1 VTVELAR
8 RLIESGLPLL
18 DIEAALLLVVERG
31 LSLPEA
37 LAEQDAGLLSRV
49 DQELARSELPSVLT
63 VRASP
68 EVVAR
73 LPAGMCR
80 RLMAV
85 PVHVDPRTG
94 RVDVAAVEPLDGHT
108 AQEFAYHLEQ
118 PVRVLHASLEAVR
131 TALDGLQR
139 GAKVSRQPGGRGA
152 LPLASDAPIPLI
164 KTESSTGSDAPIPLV
179 KLDSS
184 ATRSEAPPIPL
195 VRRTLEPGRAP
206 SPQPSLRSA
215 PPAGAFPEAEGVAL
229 SWRSK
234 PLPVDL
240 VAGAEGERRAAAARE
255 PSAPPAPAALSTRER
270 LEEATSPEAVL
281 DLLRDC
287 LAPAASIVFQVR
299 NASFDGRVASPDV
312 EARAKVKQISLLSH
326 QPSVLETAV
335 KSGFYLGPIPNT
347 PNHREL
353 RDALPADASNE
364 VYATVV
370 TVSDRPSL
378 VWLLAGFEQSL
389 DLTRRADEIALVAGR
404 VLARIL
410 RQRKRGG

>member
-8 RLIESGLPLL
+8 RLIESGVPLL

-49 DQELARSELPSVLT
+49 EQELARSELPSVLT

-94 RVDVAAVEPLDGHT
+94 RVDVAAVEPLDAHT
-108 AQEFAYHLEQ
+108 AQEFAYHLDQ
-118 PVRVLHASLEAVR
+118 PVRVLHASLEAVQ

-139 GAKVSRQPGGRGA
+139 GAKVAAKPGERAA
-152 LPLASDAPIPLI
+152 LHLGSDAPIPLL
-164 KTESSTGSDAPIPLV
+164 KTESSTGSEAPIPLV
-179 KLDSS
+179 KLDS

-195 VRRTLEPGRAP
+195 VRRSLAAGRPP
-206 SPQPSLRSA
+206 SERVQPLSV
-215 PPAGAFPEAEGVAL
+215 PPIGASPEAEGGAL

-234 PLPVDL
+234 PPPVDL
-240 VAGAEGERRAAAARE
+240 VVGVERESRAAAARG
-255 PSAPPAPAALSTRER
+255 PSAPPALSTRER
-270 LEEATSPEAVL
+270 LEDATSPEAVL

-287 LAPAASIVFQVR
+287 LAPAASILFQVR

-312 EARAKVKQISLLSH
+312 EARAKVKEISVLSH

-335 KSGFYLGPIPNT
+335 KSGFYLGPLPNT

-353 RDALPADASNE
+353 RDALPAGAYDD
-364 VYATVV
+364 VYVTVV

-389 DLTRRADEIALVAGR
+389 DLTRRADEIALAAGR
-404 VLARIL
+404 ALARIL
-410 RQRKRGG
+410 RQRKRGA